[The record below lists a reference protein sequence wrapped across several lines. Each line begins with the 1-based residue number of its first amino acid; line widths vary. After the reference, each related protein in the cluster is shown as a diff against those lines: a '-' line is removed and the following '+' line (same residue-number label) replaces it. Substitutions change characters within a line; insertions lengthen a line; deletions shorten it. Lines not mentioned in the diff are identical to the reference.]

1 MPGQPSSGL
10 GLPSG
15 WDPGELFPPKPGS
28 PLDPEFQAS
37 SPWSRPGGQ
46 SRFTLTV
53 LAHIKENTSQ
63 GSTGS
68 VLSQSQPEAGEGLRS
83 LVKMKRRNKKQ
94 VSYFTVDWIQNLF
107 LCPFLRLCE
116 FCECMFEKKQHLCVY
131 DFPGHPILYTIKSI
145 QENISLHLSYPFCLS
160 AYLDFTCVDTL
171 DAMLLAKRN

>member
-1 MPGQPSSGL
+1 MQHFYFLVSLSLKKKKKCQPKG
-10 GLPSG
+10 
-15 WDPGELFPPKPGS
+15 
-28 PLDPEFQAS
+28 
-37 SPWSRPGGQ
+37 R
-46 SRFTLTV
+46 
-53 LAHIKENTSQ
+53 
-63 GSTGS
+63 
-68 VLSQSQPEAGEGLRS
+68 
-83 LVKMKRRNKKQ
+83 KRERERNKKQ
-94 VSYFTVDWIQNLF
+94 VSYFTVDWTQNLF